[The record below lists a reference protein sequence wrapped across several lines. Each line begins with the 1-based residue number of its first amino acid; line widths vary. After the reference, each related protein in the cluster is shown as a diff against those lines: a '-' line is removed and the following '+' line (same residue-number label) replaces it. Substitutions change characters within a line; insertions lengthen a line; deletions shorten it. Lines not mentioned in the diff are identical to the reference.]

1 MLTCFTFV
9 FQFLETIKRKIIPIL
24 IIFISFSTCA
34 YFYMKGYIPDKKIL
48 VVKTLATPVL
58 FTVLRRHVN
67 YGVLYSKVYAM
78 EV

>member
-1 MLTCFTFV
+1 
-9 FQFLETIKRKIIPIL
+9 
-24 IIFISFSTCA
+24 
-34 YFYMKGYIPDKKIL
+34 MKGYIPDKKIL